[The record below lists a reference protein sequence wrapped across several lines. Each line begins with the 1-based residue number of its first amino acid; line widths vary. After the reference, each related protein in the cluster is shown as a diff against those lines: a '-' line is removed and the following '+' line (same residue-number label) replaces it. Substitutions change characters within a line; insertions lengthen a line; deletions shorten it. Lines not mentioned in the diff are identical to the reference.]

1 MNHDDI
7 ILYSLIKKNSGIE
20 IEIREDVSNLQ
31 KDVEALKFSMVGKDV
46 SNETYIIDD
55 VEYSGGL
62 CGEIFNDYTNNK
74 AIGELSHA
82 EGFDTLAFAIG
93 SHSEGIGTK
102 AIGNASHAEG
112 IDTRANG
119 VASHACGKYNIEDV
133 DGKFIFIIGNGESDE
148 SRSNAFSIDYDG
160 LIYQGNSSTGVDLS
174 TKADK
179 SDVYTKSETDV
190 KITEKVAEIV
200 ADAPEDFDTLKEMSD
215 WISSHEEDASAM
227 NSAILANTS
236 AISGKV
242 DKVTG
247 KGLSTEDFTTAEK
260 SKLAGLES
268 YALPVASADTL
279 GGVKVGE
286 GLSISDGVLSVSG
299 GLENLKIVTGIVNNY
314 VPESS
319 INISSYGFSSTPFIM
334 AMINEAEYSS
344 SHYSYYHYALKIT
357 NETNTSF
364 KVTIKSLLKNTSDIS
379 SVEQLRWIAIGT

>member
-1 MNHDDI
+1 MIKTVNLTANSELAVDITGSHCKIKNRGTSTVYASRLSGVSAGADEVISIDGGTADVLRNVGQYGVKNGTYDCTGKLYLLSDAACTVEIQTADD
-7 ILYSLIKKNSGIE
+7 LNFFKSGG
-20 IEIREDVSNLQ
+20 SGGGG
-31 KDVEALKFSMVGKDV
+31 ASAAGVGKDV

-133 DGKFIFIIGNGESDE
+133 DEKFIFIIGNGEGDE
-148 SRSNAFSIDYDG
+148 ARSNAFSIDYDG

-179 SDVYTKSETDV
+179 TSVYTKSETDA

-200 ADAPEDFDTLKEMSD
+200 ADAPEDFNTLKEMSD

-236 AISGKV
+236 
-242 DKVTG
+242 
-247 KGLSTEDFTTAEK
+247 
-260 SKLAGLES
+260 
-268 YALPVASADTL
+268 
-279 GGVKVGE
+279 
-286 GLSISDGVLSVSG
+286 
-299 GLENLKIVTGIVNNY
+299 
-314 VPESS
+314 
-319 INISSYGFSSTPFIM
+319 NIS
-334 AMINEAEYSS
+334 
-344 SHYSYYHYALKIT
+344 ALQTKIG
-357 NETNTSF
+357 NIET
-364 KVTIKSLLKNTSDIS
+364 VLV
-379 SVEQLRWIAIGT
+379 SVVEV

>member
-1 MNHDDI
+1 MIKTVTLTANQELAVELRGGCHCCIENRGEGTIYASKSAGITADADGVTAI
-7 ILYSLIKKNSGIE
+7 SSGNSKILRNVARYEKKNDTYDYCGKVYLMSDSDGKAEIQTASDLCFFKSGG
-20 IEIREDVSNLQ
+20 SGGGG
-31 KDVEALKFSMVGKDV
+31 ASAAGVGKDV

-62 CGEIFNDYTNNK
+62 CGEIFNDYTSNK
-74 AIGELSHA
+74 AIGEMSHA

-179 SDVYTKSETDV
+179 TSVYTKSETDV

-236 AISGKV
+236 
-242 DKVTG
+242 
-247 KGLSTEDFTTAEK
+247 
-260 SKLAGLES
+260 
-268 YALPVASADTL
+268 
-279 GGVKVGE
+279 
-286 GLSISDGVLSVSG
+286 
-299 GLENLKIVTGIVNNY
+299 
-314 VPESS
+314 
-319 INISSYGFSSTPFIM
+319 NIS
-334 AMINEAEYSS
+334 
-344 SHYSYYHYALKIT
+344 ALQTKIG
-357 NETNTSF
+357 NIETA
-364 KVTIKSLLKNTSDIS
+364 LA
-379 SVEQLRWIAIGT
+379 SVVEV

>member
-1 MNHDDI
+1 MNI
-7 ILYSLIKKNSGIE
+7 NTKTYSLTDLTEVVLDKQYPYVYIKNFANSDIYVSEKANFQPGEVNVTRIPAGTVGLIYRESKISKLYAIPSTDTDGNIE
-20 IEIREDVSNLQ
+20 VIGAYDSNLSFF
-31 KDVEALKFSMVGKDV
+31 KGSSGGGGASDTRVGKDV

-62 CGEIFNDYTNNK
+62 CGEIFNDYTSNK
-74 AIGELSHA
+74 AIGEMSHA

-179 SDVYTKSETDV
+179 TSVYTKSETDV

-236 AISGKV
+236 
-242 DKVTG
+242 
-247 KGLSTEDFTTAEK
+247 
-260 SKLAGLES
+260 
-268 YALPVASADTL
+268 
-279 GGVKVGE
+279 
-286 GLSISDGVLSVSG
+286 
-299 GLENLKIVTGIVNNY
+299 
-314 VPESS
+314 
-319 INISSYGFSSTPFIM
+319 NIS
-334 AMINEAEYSS
+334 
-344 SHYSYYHYALKIT
+344 ALQTKIG
-357 NETNTSF
+357 NIETA
-364 KVTIKSLLKNTSDIS
+364 LA
-379 SVEQLRWIAIGT
+379 SVVEV